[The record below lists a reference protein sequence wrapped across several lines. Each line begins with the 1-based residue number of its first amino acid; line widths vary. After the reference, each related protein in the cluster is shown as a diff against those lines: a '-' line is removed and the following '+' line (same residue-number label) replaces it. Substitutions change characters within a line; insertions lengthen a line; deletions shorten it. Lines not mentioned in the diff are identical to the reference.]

1 VTLQKAKQRAEK
13 LRKVIDEY
21 RYRYHVLDDPTL
33 TDQVY
38 DSLMEELRTLEKKYP
53 ELKTSDSPTQRI
65 GGKPL
70 KKFKKVEHRVRQW
83 SLSDAFSYEELEDW
97 EERNRK
103 ILEKKNIKAKFDY
116 VVELK
121 IDGLKIVLDYEKGF
135 LTRGATRG
143 DGVIGEKVTENI
155 RTIKSVPLKI
165 KQKLDL
171 TVTGECWLPNKEL
184 KRINK
189 ERREKNLPEFANS
202 RNAGAGSIR
211 QLDPKIAAS
220 RNLDSYIYS
229 LEEIRTEGIEDFKTQ
244 KEELEFLIELGFKVN
259 KEHQFFKKL
268 EDVKKFYKSWENKKD
283 HQPYGIDGMVIKINS
298 KEYQKALGYTGKSP
312 RFAIAWKFSP
322 EQVTTQIKDI
332 KIQIGRTG
340 ALTPVA
346 ILKSVKV
353 AGSLVSR
360 ATLHNEDEIIKKDI
374 KIGDTVVIHKAG
386 DIIPEVVE
394 VIKKLRTGKEKKF
407 KMPEVCPICGGSI
420 VQEKIMD
427 KKKLSSAHFCVNKNC
442 FAVEKENLIHFVSKK
457 GLNIDGLGKSIVEQL
472 MNEGLVSSVAD
483 IFSLKVGDLE
493 SLERFAEKSAQNLI
507 EAIEKSKKAS
517 FEKILFG
524 LGIRHL
530 GEEGASLLK
539 KEIENPDS
547 FLGRKYKEIN
557 FTIKKPTDLSKFFDK
572 ISVEDLSEINGFG
585 SRIAESLKKWFDDFN
600 NRKIL
605 EKLEKRGVEIKK
617 VEIKDAVKPKKLE
630 GKIFVLTGSLERLS
644 RDEAKKM
651 IKEEGGKVSSS
662 VSSNTDYIVAGK
674 KPGNKYE
681 KGLELKIKVLGE
693 KEFGELIG
701 K

>member
-1 VTLQKAKQRAEK
+1 
-13 LRKVIDEY
+13 
-21 RYRYHVLDDPTL
+21 
-33 TDQVY
+33 
-38 DSLMEELRTLEKKYP
+38 
-53 ELKTSDSPTQRI
+53 
-65 GGKPL
+65 
-70 KKFKKVEHRVRQW
+70 
-83 SLSDAFSYEELEDW
+83 
-97 EERNRK
+97 
-103 ILEKKNIKAKFDY
+103 
-116 VVELK
+116 
-121 IDGLKIVLDYEKGF
+121 
-135 LTRGATRG
+135 
-143 DGVIGEKVTENI
+143 
-155 RTIKSVPLKI
+155 
-165 KQKLDL
+165 
-171 TVTGECWLPNKEL
+171 
-184 KRINK
+184 
-189 ERREKNLPEFANS
+189 
-202 RNAGAGSIR
+202 
-211 QLDPKIAAS
+211 
-220 RNLDSYIYS
+220 
-229 LEEIRTEGIEDFKTQ
+229 
-244 KEELEFLIELGFKVN
+244 
-259 KEHQFFKKL
+259 
-268 EDVKKFYKSWENKKD
+268 
-283 HQPYGIDGMVIKINS
+283 
-298 KEYQKALGYTGKSP
+298 
-312 RFAIAWKFSP
+312 
-322 EQVTTQIKDI
+322 
-332 KIQIGRTG
+332 
-340 ALTPVA
+340 
-346 ILKSVKV
+346 
-353 AGSLVSR
+353 
-360 ATLHNEDEIIKKDI
+360 
-374 KIGDTVVIHKAG
+374 
-386 DIIPEVVE
+386 
-394 VIKKLRTGKEKKF
+394 
-407 KMPEVCPICGGSI
+407 
-420 VQEKIMD
+420 
-427 KKKLSSAHFCVNKNC
+427 
-442 FAVEKENLIHFVSKK
+442 
-457 GLNIDGLGKSIVEQL
+457 
-472 MNEGLVSSVAD
+472 
-483 IFSLKVGDLE
+483 LE

>member
-1 VTLQKAKQRAEK
+1 MNKNIQNRAKK
-13 LRKVIDEY
+13 LKIVVDEY

-38 DSLMEELRTLEKKYP
+38 DSLMDELRMLEKKYP
-53 ELKTSDSPTQRI
+53 DLKTPDSPTQRI
-65 GGKPL
+65 GGQPL
-70 KKFKKVEHRVRQW
+70 EKFEKVKHKVRQW
-83 SLSDAFSYEELEDW
+83 SLDDVFSYEELLDW

-103 ILEKKNIKAKFDY
+103 ILEKKEIKPKFDY
-116 VVELK
+116 IVELK

-135 LTRGATRG
+135 LKQGATRG

-155 RTIKSVPLKI
+155 KTIKSVPLKI
-165 KQKLDL
+165 EQEIDL

-211 QLDPKIAAS
+211 QLDSKVAAY

-229 LEEIRTEGIEDFKTQ
+229 IEEIRSDIKKPITQ
-244 KEELEFLIELGFKVN
+244 QEELKFLIEQGFKVN
-259 KEHQFFKKL
+259 GEYKFFENLWEIK
-268 EDVKKFYKSWENKKD
+268 DFYQSWENKKNR
-283 HQPYGIDGMVIKINS
+283 QPYGIDGMVIKINS
-298 KEYQKALGYTGKSP
+298 KEYQNKLGYTGKSP
-312 RFAIAWKFSP
+312 RFAIAWKFFP

-346 ILKSVKV
+346 ILKPVKV

-374 KIGDTVVIHKAG
+374 KIGDTVIIHKAG

-407 KMPEVCPICGGSI
+407 RMPKACPMCSGKVI
-420 VQEKIMD
+420 QQKIID
-427 KKKLSSAHFCVNKNC
+427 KKKLSSAHFCVSKNC
-442 FAVEKENLIHFVSKK
+442 FAVEKEKLIHFVSKK
-457 GLNIDGLGKSIVEQL
+457 GLNIDGLGKKIIEKL
-472 MNEGLVSSVAD
+472 MNEGLISSSAD
-483 IFSLKVGDLE
+483 IFNLKLGDLE

-507 EAIEKSKKAS
+507 EAIENSKKTS
-517 FEKILFG
+517 FEKLLFG

-530 GEEGASLLK
+530 GEEGVGLLK
-539 KEIENPDS
+539 KELENPSS
-547 FLGRKYKEIN
+547 FLGKKYQAMN
-557 FTIKKPTDLSKFFDK
+557 FRIEKPTDLTNFFAQN
-572 ISVEDLSEINGFG
+572 SVEDLFEISGFG
-585 SRIAESLKKWFDDFN
+585 ARIGESLKKWFEN
-600 NRKIL
+600 PENQKIL
-605 EKLEKRGVEIKK
+605 EKLEKRGVKIDKVKAENKAKDKK
-617 VEIKDAVKPKKLE
+617 FEV
-630 GKIFVLTGSLERLS
+630 KIFVLTGSLETLS
-644 RDEAKKM
+644 RDQAKKI

-662 VSSNTDYIVAGK
+662 VSSNTDYIIAGK

-681 KGLELKIKVLGE
+681 KGLELGIKVLGE
-693 KEFGELIG
+693 KGFRKIV
-701 K
+701 KKR